1 MNVLLTKV
9 NRVPSVEIVP
19 RRDKKHS
26 DRGYYLN
33 STDIKIK
40 EYIKRRKKPYIMVN
54 PQVRLLLDGKND
66 KNKIIENVEYAR
78 TNCFIC
84 SKIGIG
90 IKIVRRVRTNGM
102 CRCIG
107 RRGER
112 KNQKRRYR
120 VRDCFIGRLGAR
132 QQPVIPH
139 NTCSTFKIIHFKEH
153 LTAAAAAA
161 ATCVVDDLPGRGKCV
176 RGKSPGFV

>member
-9 NRVPSVEIVP
+9 NRVPSVQIVP

-40 EYIKRRKKPYIMVN
+40 EYIKRKKKPYIMVN

-78 TNCFIC
+78 TNCFTC
-84 SKIGIG
+84 SRGGIG

-102 CRCIG
+102 CRCIMSA
-107 RRGER
+107 E
-112 KNQKRRYR
+112 
-120 VRDCFIGRLGAR
+120 
-132 QQPVIPH
+132 
-139 NTCSTFKIIHFKEH
+139 
-153 LTAAAAAA
+153 
-161 ATCVVDDLPGRGKCV
+161 GRGKI
-176 RGKSPGFV
+176 KSVVIPSARLFYRPFGRASTTGYTS